1 MDRWIALGIFL
12 LGAGVGA
19 LTTIALY
26 AGQIRQLRNRP
37 ETASHDDSQTASS
50 DHSVIEEQSDKSDGR
65 KSA

>member
-19 LTTIALY
+19 LTTVALY
-26 AGQIRQLRNRP
+26 AGQIRHLRNRP
-37 ETASHDDSQTASS
+37 ETASYDHSQTASY
-50 DHSVIEEQSDKSDGR
+50 DHSVIAKQSDKSDEH